1 MPAQLNALCQIPRLH
16 LAWNTVKA
24 KGSVG
29 GIDGISI
36 DAFEKDKRRQIPKL
50 AEELKTGTWKPQ
62 PYLEIEVAKTK
73 NPEEMRKLGMTAI
86 RDKIVQHA
94 IKSIIEPR
102 YERMFYGNSY
112 GYRPGKGA
120 TKAIRRVL
128 QECNNKKMKF
138 VLRLDIDNFFDT
150 IDHEILRN
158 RLIATGT
165 EPELVRLI
173 MLCLQMGKVKQ
184 GSLEWVETTLGTPRG
199 AVLSPIL
206 SNLYLH
212 SFDQFAISQGVPYI
226 RYADDFLY
234 LTETKEKA
242 EDILA
247 KTERHLKEKLKLS
260 LNQPPAIIELNE
272 GFDFLGITIRDK
284 QTVITEKKRAD
295 LCERISALDF
305 GIDGFTYKSSKTWDG
320 IANYYAQLLP
330 QSDLELF
337 DAKLVER
344 LKAIIKEKGKEF
356 GSKSNL
362 QFALGTFSFL
372 SQAFQQQKKVHTE
385 ELMAEYIGLKLKDK
399 QTADAKKN
407 RKLIQERKKEYR
419 KLEAA
424 TSGLLVNK
432 PGMFLGLTSR
442 GVTISQKGKVVAQ
455 HHPDN
460 LSQIVITGQGV
471 SMSSNLISFCLSRKI
486 PIDFFDNQGTHLGS
500 IINSKSMQNT
510 LWARQAESDTTMRN
524 TIALGILEGKI
535 KNQHALL
542 KYFNKYHKSHYPQL
556 QSKMEMMEEAANNFK
571 LWRKEAKPTDD
582 DFMTKLLGHEAQV
595 AIRYWDYIRE
605 LFTDDK
611 VGFLRREHQGAKD
624 LVNSMLNYGYAI
636 LYVRV
641 WQALLAAHLN
651 PFDSLIHTHREG
663 KPTLV
668 YDMIEIFRSQVVD
681 RVVIS
686 LVQKGQDLEVR
697 NGMLTDQTR
706 QLLVKSVLERLA
718 RYEKYQG
725 QEMKMEQI
733 ILSQAKL
740 LAKAFE
746 GTEKFKP
753 YVAKW

>member
-1 MPAQLNALCQIPRLH
+1 MPTQFNALCQIPRLH

-24 KGSVG
+24 KGAAG

-36 DAFEKDKRRQIPKL
+36 DAFEKDKRKQILKL
-50 AEELKTGTWKPQ
+50 ADELKAGTWKPQ

-73 NPEEMRKLGMTAI
+73 NPDEMRKLGMTAI

-102 YERMFYGNSY
+102 YEKIFLGNSY

-128 QECNNKKMKF
+128 QECNNKKIKY
-138 VLRLDIDNFFDT
+138 VLRLDIDNFFDS

-173 MLCLQMGKVKQ
+173 MLCLQMGKVRQ
-184 GSLEWVETTLGTPRG
+184 GSLEWVDTSLGTPQG

-234 LTETKEKA
+234 LTDTKERA
-242 EDILA
+242 EEILA
-247 KTERHLKEKLKLS
+247 KTEKHLKEKLKLS
-260 LNQPPAIIELNE
+260 LNQPPAIIELTE
-272 GFDFLGITIRDK
+272 GFDFLGITVKDK
-284 QTVITEKKRAD
+284 KASITEKKWAD

-305 GIDGFTYKSSKTWDG
+305 GIDGLTHKSSKTWEG

-344 LKAIIKEKGKEF
+344 LKTIIKEKGKEF

-362 QFALGTFSFL
+362 QFALGTFCFL
-372 SQAFQQQKKVHTE
+372 SQVYQQQKKVHTA
-385 ELMAEYIGLKLKDK
+385 ELMAEYVGLKLKDK
-399 QTADAKKN
+399 QTADARKN
-407 RKLIQERKKEYR
+407 QKLIQERKKEYR
-419 KLEAA
+419 KIEAA

-460 LSQIVITGQGV
+460 ISQIVITGQGV
-471 SMSSNLISFCLSRKI
+471 SMSSNLISFCLNRKI

-500 IINSKSMQNT
+500 IINSKYMQNT
-510 LWARQAESDTTMRN
+510 LWAKQAGADTLLRN

-556 QSKMEMMEEAANNFK
+556 QPKMEMMEEVAERFRQ
-571 LWRKEAKPTDD
+571 WRKLSKPSNEG
-582 DFMTKLLGHEAQV
+582 FLKELIGHEAQV

-605 LFTDDK
+605 LFSDDN
-611 VGFLRREHQGAKD
+611 VSFAQREHQGAKD

-636 LYVRV
+636 LYVRI
-641 WQALLAAHLN
+641 WQALLAAKLN
-651 PFDSLIHTHREG
+651 PFESLIHAQREG

-697 NGMLTDQTR
+697 NGLLTDATR
-706 QLLVKSVLERLA
+706 QLLVKSVMERLA

-733 ILSQAKL
+733 ILNQAKL

>member
-1 MPAQLNALCQIPRLH
+1 MFPQLNMLCQIPRLH
-16 LAWNTVKA
+16 LAWGNVKT
-24 KGSVG
+24 KGSAG
-29 GIDGISI
+29 GIDGVSI
-36 DAFEKDKRRQIPKL
+36 LEFEKEKRKEILKL
-50 AEELKTGTWKPQ
+50 AEELKAGAWKPQ
-62 PYLEIEVAKTK
+62 PYMEIEVAKTK
-73 NPEEMRKLGMTAI
+73 DPDEVRKLGMTAI

-94 IKSIIEPR
+94 IKSVIEPR
-102 YERMFYGNSY
+102 YEKIFLGNSY

-128 QECNNKKMKF
+128 QECNNKKMQY
-138 VLRLDIDNFFDT
+138 VLRLDIDNFFDS
-150 IDHEILRN
+150 IDHEILQK

-165 EPELVRLI
+165 ESEIVRLI
-173 MLCLQMGKVKQ
+173 MLCVQMGKVKQ
-184 GSLEWVETTLGTPRG
+184 GSREWVETEYGTPQG
-199 AVLSPIL
+199 AVRSPIL

-212 SFDQFAISQGVPYI
+212 SFDQFAVSQDVPYV
-226 RYADDFLY
+226 RYADDFLF
-234 LTETKEKA
+234 LTETKEQA
-242 EDILA
+242 EEILS
-247 KTERHLKEKLKLS
+247 KTEKHLEEKLKLK
-260 LNQPPAIIELNE
+260 LNQPPTIIELKD

-284 QTVITEKKRAD
+284 QATITEKKRAE
-295 LCERISALDF
+295 LCDRINTLDF
-305 GIDGFTYKSSKTWDG
+305 NLDGFPMKSAKVWEG
-320 IANYYAQLLP
+320 ISNYYAKLLP
-330 QSDLELF
+330 QTDLECF
-337 DAKLVER
+337 DASLLKRLITIIHER
-344 LKAIIKEKGKEF
+344 FEVF

-362 QFALGTFSFL
+362 QFALSTFSFL
-372 SQAFQQQKKVHTE
+372 SLQYQLKKKQFSS
-385 ELMAEYIGLKLKDK
+385 ELVAEYVSQQLKDR
-399 QTADAKKN
+399 QVADAKKN

-419 KLEAA
+419 KIEAE

-432 PGMFLGLTSR
+432 PGMFIGLTSR
-442 GVTISQKGKVVAQ
+442 GVTISQKGKVVSQ

-471 SMSSNLISFCLSRKI
+471 SMSSNLVGFCMNRKI

-500 IINSKSMQNT
+500 IINSKYMQNT
-510 LWARQAESDTTMRN
+510 LWAKQAAADELLRN

-556 QSKMEMMEEAANNFK
+556 QSKMEMMDKVAEDFK
-571 LWRKEAKPTDD
+571 IWRKTAKTADG
-582 DFMTKLLGHEAQV
+582 DFLQKLLGHEAQV

-605 LFTDDK
+605 LFSDDQ
-611 VGFLRREHQGAKD
+611 VHFEQREHQGAKD

-651 PFDSLIHTHREG
+651 PFDSLIHAHREG

-697 NGMLTDQTR
+697 NGLLTDQTR
-706 QLLVKSVLERLA
+706 QLLVKSVMERLA

-725 QEMKMEQI
+725 EEMKMEQI
-733 ILSQAKL
+733 ILRQAKL

-746 GTEKFKP
+746 GTDKFKP